1 MNFYHQSVS
10 AENITLLYTAG
21 EGLCGCIL
29 GESPSDGHCHPS
41 CLATCRVY
49 GTKLTN
55 SRQVQ
60 YLLDYCQSCL
70 ICLSETW
77 LNDTDPE
84 SAIDLEGFS
93 VVQADRNAKSG
104 KSKGGGVCMF
114 KNK

>member
-1 MNFYHQSVS
+1 MHFRRKPFRRPLPPIMLGNMQSVRNKVDELQAS
-10 AENITLLYTAG
+10 
-21 EGLCGCIL
+21 
-29 GESPSDGHCHPS
+29 
-41 CLATCRVY
+41 
-49 GTKLTN
+49 
-55 SRQVQ
+55 VQ